1 MASAQTRTAMAAHTV
16 LTQDS
21 KGRGK
26 NMFDAED
33 LKDEG
38 FNLEAMT
45 AIAEQAIAGISGKS
59 KEAKWLEGHLE

>member
-1 MASAQTRTAMAAHTV
+1 
-16 LTQDS
+16 
-21 KGRGK
+21 
-26 NMFDAED
+26 MFDAED